1 MTVVYLGGVWKASM
15 NSKSGNAENQSVE
28 KNKNFEISQTGAK
41 PPKDKLQGEIAK
53 VIQKAEEQKQKRLNR
68 QKQVCYIFYQY

>member
-15 NSKSGNAENQSVE
+15 NSKSGNTENQSVE

>member
-1 MTVVYLGGVWKASM
+1 MVYLGGVWKASM

-68 QKQVCYIFYQY
+68 QKQVCYIFYEY